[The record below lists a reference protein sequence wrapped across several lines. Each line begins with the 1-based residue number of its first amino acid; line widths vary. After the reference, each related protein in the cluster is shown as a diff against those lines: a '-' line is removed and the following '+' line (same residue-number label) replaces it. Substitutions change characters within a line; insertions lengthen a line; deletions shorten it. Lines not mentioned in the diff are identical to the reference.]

1 MIMMPGMVMKSWR
14 SGLIMLMAAL
24 LCGSIIVEGL
34 ALGSSGQ
41 EPRSIHEAAARGDLA
56 AVRRFL
62 ASDPAL
68 LGALDKR
75 KCTPLHRA
83 AGQGRL
89 EVVEDL
95 LARGADVEAANLE
108 GDRPLH
114 SAAAGGSV
122 DVVRLLIKNRADV
135 RAKNHV
141 GQTPVFY
148 AAANG
153 HAKAAEALLTSGAA
167 IDARDRQGWTPLL
180 LAAWGGQV
188 EAVRFLLAR
197 GADPSISDAIG
208 WTPLHAAAFEG
219 HLECVRLLTTPALIE
234 RPSKNGDRPL
244 HWAIGRGHGEVV
256 AFLLDKGADSKAAGA
271 RGLTSL
277 PLGVELGQA
286 GVVELLLDRGED
298 VLITDPEHG
307 RTLLH
312 RAVIRNKTDV
322 VSKLLG
328 TKIDPG
334 DVDKHGRTALDWAE
348 RLGLGEIRKR
358 LLAAGIP
365 ARERPP
371 LDVTWISNAGFLV
384 AAGPDKVLIDPIF
397 TDISDPEL
405 KERTVAEY
413 ETADGLYRGIR
424 LLLFTHYHGDH
435 LDPVS
440 TGRFMAHSPGT
451 AMVGSLKTVLT
462 YEAHSL
468 PGAATET
475 APRVMAATPG
485 LFQTMDVL
493 AGGVKVEVQHVLHER
508 EIPERTE
515 AENLAYFFEVGGW
528 RILHVGDIEGRA
540 EKIEDFT
547 PFRRMAEKG
556 VDVVFLPCALVE
568 NPIGVDVIRD
578 IFRPKTVV
586 LMHYMESMAESFR
599 QAVRRAGDRLPPIVV
614 FEKALESRRF
624 DPAAFPGNPTIRAV
638 AVDPSSSPNRDGKH
652 VRNGGVSPKA
662 H

>member
-1 MIMMPGMVMKSWR
+1 MPGMIMKSWR
-14 SGLIMLMAAL
+14 SGPIMLMAAL
-24 LCGSIIVEGL
+24 LCGGIIGEGL
-34 ALGSSGQ
+34 VLGSGGQ

-68 LGALDKR
+68 LGALDER

-83 AGQGRL
+83 AGQGCV

-95 LARGADVEAANLE
+95 VARGADLEAANFE

-122 DVVRLLIKNRADV
+122 DVVRLLIKHRADV

-141 GQTPVFY
+141 GQTPLFY

-153 HAKAAEALLTSGAA
+153 HVKASEVLLASGAA
-167 IDARDRQGWTPLL
+167 IDAKDRQGWTPLL

-188 EAVRFLLAR
+188 EAVRFLLAS
-197 GADPSISDAIG
+197 GADPSVSDAIG

-234 RPSKNGDRPL
+234 CPSKNGDRPL
-244 HWAIGRGHGEVV
+244 HWAIGRGHREVV

-277 PLGVELGQA
+277 PLAVELGQA
-286 GVVELLLDRGED
+286 EVVELLLDRGED
-298 VLITDPEHG
+298 VLATDAEHG

-312 RAVIRNKTDV
+312 RAVIRDKTEV

-334 DVDKHGRTALDWAE
+334 AVDKHGRSTLDWAE
-348 RLGLGEIRKR
+348 RLGRGEIRER

-365 ARERPP
+365 ARKRPP

-397 TDISDPEL
+397 ADIRDTAL
-405 KERTVAEY
+405 KKKTVADFEA
-413 ETADGLYRGIR
+413 ADGIYRGIR

-435 LDPVS
+435 LDPVP
-440 TGRFMAHSPGT
+440 TGRFLAHSAGT
-451 AMVGSLKTVLT
+451 AMMGSMKTALT

-468 PGAATET
+468 PGAAAET
-475 APRVMAATPG
+475 APRVVAATPG
-485 LFQTMDVL
+485 LFQTTEVL

-508 EIPERTE
+508 ETPERTE
-515 AENLAYFFEVGGW
+515 AENLAYFFELGGW
-528 RILHVGDIEGRA
+528 RILHVGDIDGRA
-540 EKIEDFT
+540 EKVDDFA
-547 PFRRMAEKG
+547 PFRRMAHKS
-556 VDVVFLPCALVE
+556 VDVAFLPCALVE
-568 NPIGVDVIRD
+568 NQIGIDVIRD

-586 LMHYMESMAESFR
+586 LMHYMEPMADSFR
-599 QAVRRAGDRLPPIVV
+599 EAVRRAGDRLPPVVV

-624 DPAAFPGNPTIRAV
+624 DPAAFPGNPIEREV
-638 AVDPSSSPNRDGKH
+638 AVDPSSSPNREGN
-652 VRNGGVSPKA
+652 RGRSAGSPKA

>member
-1 MIMMPGMVMKSWR
+1 MTPRAMRKPRR
-14 SGLIMLMAAL
+14 SGLMLMTAL
-24 LCGSIIVEGL
+24 LCGSFIGERP
-34 ALGSSGQ
+34 ALGSGGQ
-41 EPRSIHEAAARGDLA
+41 EPRSIHEAAAGGDLA

-68 LGALDKR
+68 LGALDER
-75 KCTPLHRA
+75 SCTPLHRA

-95 LARGADVEAANLE
+95 AARGADVEAANFG

-114 SAAAGGSV
+114 SAAGCGSV
-122 DVVRLLIKNRADV
+122 DVVQFLIKNRADV
-135 RAKNHV
+135 RAKNNV
-141 GQTPVFY
+141 GQTPLFY

-153 HAKAAEALLTSGAA
+153 QVKAAELLLAAGAA
-167 IDARDRQGWTPLL
+167 INAKDRQGWTPLL

-188 EAVRFLLAR
+188 EAVRFLLAG
-197 GADPSISDAIG
+197 GADPSVSDAIG

-219 HLECVRLLTTPALIE
+219 YLECVCLLAAPSLID

-244 HWAIGRGHGEVV
+244 HWAIGRGHREVV
-256 AFLLDKGADSKAAGA
+256 AFLLEKGADSKAVGA
-271 RGLTSL
+271 RGLTPL
-277 PLGVELGQA
+277 PLAVELGQA

-298 VLITDPEHG
+298 ALTTDPEHG

-312 RAVIRNKTDV
+312 RAVIRNKTEV
-322 VSKLLG
+322 VSKLLA

-334 DVDKHGRTALDWAE
+334 AVDKHGRTALDWAE
-348 RLGLGEIRKR
+348 RLGLGEIRAR

-384 AAGPDKVLIDPIF
+384 SAGPEKVLIDPIF
-397 TDISDPEL
+397 TDIGDPAL
-405 KERTVAEY
+405 KERTVADFEA
-413 ETADGLYRGIR
+413 ADGIYRGIR

-440 TGRFMAHSPGT
+440 TGRFLAHSPGT
-451 AMVGSLKTVLT
+451 AMVGSQKTALT

-468 PGAATET
+468 PGAAAET

-485 LFQTMDVL
+485 LFQTMDLL
-493 AGGVKVEVQHVLHER
+493 AGGVKMRVQHVLHER
-508 EIPERTE
+508 ETPERTE
-515 AENLAYFFEVGGW
+515 AENLAYLFEIGGW
-528 RILHVGDIEGRA
+528 RILHVGDIDGRA
-540 EKIEDFT
+540 EKLEDFA

-556 VDVVFLPCALVE
+556 VDVAFLPCALVE

-586 LMHYMESMAESFR
+586 LMHYMESMADSFR
-599 QAVRRAGDRLPPIVV
+599 QAVRRAGDRLPPVVV

-624 DPAAFPGNPTIRAV
+624 DPAAFPGNPTNREV
-638 AVDPSSSPNRDGKH
+638 AVDLSSSPYRDGRR
-652 VRNGGVSPKA
+652 VRNGAVSPKA